1 MQFEADYFD
10 GISPLAKK
18 VLVSVEGQ
26 TFVLSALPN
35 EANTLTSALRYTIQ
49 ECHVQAKLGSGKRL
63 IDCPDGTR
71 IETNFHALESCLPA
85 KPHNVFWQAVHYAEN
100 HLGLVALAFVGI
112 ILCSMAL
119 LKYGVPVMAKLAAQA
134 LPPAIERDLG
144 RETLSTLDD
153 QKLGFFEPTKLSAQQ
168 QKTIQQ
174 ALQQLC
180 TRTQNCPAYT
190 LQFRKSPKIGANAF
204 ALPGGTVV
212 MTDELV
218 ALAKN
223 NDELIAVLVHELGHV
238 KNRHALRQA
247 LEGSISGIVII
258 AITGDVSSIASS
270 LPTIMLNMKYGRDM
284 ETEADQYAL
293 AALNKA
299 CLPTQAFATILLR
312 LTKSVG
318 GKSPPE
324 IISSHPDT
332 KKRVIPFYKA
342 QTCKT

>member
-18 VLVSVEGQ
+18 VLVSVEDNA
-26 TFVLSALPN
+26 FVLSALPS
-35 EANTLTSALRYTIQ
+35 EANTLTSTLRYTIQ
-49 ECHVQAKLGSGKRL
+49 ECHVQAKLGRGKRL

-71 IETNFHALESCLPA
+71 IETSFEALESCLPA
-85 KPHNVFWQAVHYAEN
+85 KSQNLFWQAVHYAEN

-119 LKYGVPVMAKLAAQA
+119 LKYGVPVIAKLAAQA

-144 RETLSTLDD
+144 RETLSTLDNP
-153 QKLGFFEPTKLSAQQ
+153 KLGFFEPTKLSTQQ

-180 TRTQNCPAYT
+180 TRTQNCPSYT

-218 ALAKN
+218 ELANN
-223 NDELIAVLVHELGHV
+223 NDELTAVLAHELGHV
-238 KNRHALRQA
+238 KYRHALRQ
-247 LEGSISGIVII
+247 LFEGTISGIVII
-258 AITGDVSSIASS
+258 AITGDVSSIASGLS
-270 LPTIMLNMKYGRDM
+270 TMMMNMKYGRDM

-293 AALNKA
+293 NSLNKA
-299 CLPTQAFATILLR
+299 CLPTRAFASILLS
-312 LTKSVG
+312 LTKSAG
-318 GKSPPE
+318 GDAMPE
-324 IISSHPDT
+324 MISSHPDT
-332 KKRVIPFYKA
+332 QKRVMPFYKT
-342 QTCKT
+342 QSCRS